1 MGVRI
6 SPPVRNNTDLGR
18 FRIELKVK
26 LMQKI
31 GNYFAESWDEMK
43 NKVSWSSYSEL
54 QSSAIL
60 VLVASTIFALIIG
73 AMDWVFKTGL
83 QWFYSAF

>member
-1 MGVRI
+1 
-6 SPPVRNNTDLGR
+6 
-18 FRIELKVK
+18 
-26 LMQKI
+26 MQKI

-54 QSSAIL
+54 QGSAIL
-60 VLVASTIFALIIG
+60 VLVASTIFALVIG
-73 AMDWVFKTGL
+73 AVDWVFKTGL